1 MAASSCL
8 MLRVIVDARTT
19 RKIAL
24 ASYPEAITDDLK
36 NVLREKLDL
45 DKNFS
50 IQYEDPDFDGQLV
63 S

>member
-8 MLRVIVDARTT
+8 MLRVIVDARTP
-19 RKIAL
+19 RKITL
-24 ASYPEAITDDLK
+24 ASYPESTDDLK